1 MGRKHR
7 PQMVGVIVVSD
18 FGVLHVVSAVVVN
31 DMAGILTVSTEM
43 FGFTSIESSGEST
56 KWIRNITIV
65 NRNLDFA
72 SKIVIDVVCVAHD
85 IVFSR

>member
-56 KWIRNITIV
+56 K
-65 NRNLDFA
+65 
-72 SKIVIDVVCVAHD
+72 
-85 IVFSR
+85 